1 MYKIIK
7 SVIESK
13 RYELKD
19 MLTKIDTFWVQ
30 GSLTEDE
37 YNELVALA
45 RENALP
51 ENSYASM
58 QERMDAMYKELEA
71 LKVRVKALE
80 NTTED
85 ETEVP
90 SEDVTEDY
98 PEYVAPTG
106 AHDAYHA
113 GDKVTYNGEK
123 YICVAP
129 EGVAVVWNPD
139 VMPSYWQKEETDGQS
154 TV

>member
-7 SVIESK
+7 AVIESK

-30 GSLTEDE
+30 GRITEE
-37 YNELVALA
+37 ERNELVALA

-51 ENSYASM
+51 ENSYAGM
-58 QERMDAMYKELEA
+58 QERMDLMYKELEV
-71 LKVRVKALE
+71 LKSRVKALE
-80 NTTED
+80 SDNTTED

-90 SEDVTEDY
+90 SEDTT
-98 PEYVAPTG
+98 EYVAPTG

-113 GDKVTYNGEK
+113 GDKVTYGGVK

-139 VMPSYWQKEETDGQS
+139 VMPSYWQKVTEETDD
-154 TV
+154 

>member
-1 MYKIIK
+1 MYKIVK
-7 SVIESK
+7 AVIESK

-30 GSLTEDE
+30 GSITEE
-37 YNELVALA
+37 EHNELVTLA

-51 ENSYASM
+51 ENSYAPL
-58 QERMDAMYKELEA
+58 QERMDAMHKELEA
-71 LKVRVKALE
+71 LKVRVKVLE

-85 ETEVP
+85 ETPE
-90 SEDVTEDY
+90 ETTEDY

-113 GDKVTYNGEK
+113 GDKVAYNGEK

-139 VMPSYWQKEETDGQS
+139 VMPSYWQKVTE
-154 TV
+154 